1 LQVKS
6 LESIL
11 DTEGIVFLSY
21 GGFLTQS
28 LISGMVEAL
37 ELEAESHGLKMNVSN
52 NIMTVFIE
60 LAQNMMN
67 YSKKLSTEDYTFDPK
82 GLIIVG
88 YDKKINDYYLYSRN
102 LVTKEDKEKIEP
114 KIEQV
119 IPMDKTQL
127 KELYRTLRKSG
138 KHKHEK
144 GAGIGFVEIARRS
157 DSMQYTFEDSEVD
170 EMFYFSYRVCIHNKQ

>member
-1 LQVKS
+1 MQVNS

-28 LISGMVEAL
+28 LIAGMVEAL

-67 YSKKLSTEDYTFDPK
+67 YSKKLTNEHSDFDPK
-82 GLIIVG
+82 GMIIVG
-88 YDKKINDYYLYSRN
+88 YDKNNEDYYLFSRN
-102 LVTKEDKEKIEP
+102 LITKKDKEVIEP
-114 KIEQV
+114 KIKQV
-119 IPMDKTQL
+119 IPMEKDEL
-127 KELYRTLRKSG
+127 KQLYRELRKSG
-138 KHKHEK
+138 QHKHKK

-157 DSMQYTFEDSEVD
+157 DNMQYTFEPTQVED
-170 EMFYFSYRVCIHNKQ
+170 MYYFSYRVCIHNKQ

>member
-1 LQVKS
+1 MKVNN

-11 DTEGIVFLSY
+11 DSEGIVFLSY

-28 LISGMVEAL
+28 LVSGMVEAL

-52 NIMTVFIE
+52 NIMTIFIE

-67 YSKKLSTEDYTFDPK
+67 YSKKLTNNKSCFDSK
-82 GLIIVG
+82 GMVVVG
-88 YDKKINDYYLYSRN
+88 FDKESNDYYLYSRN
-102 LVTKEDKEKIEP
+102 LVTQADKNKIQP

-119 IPMDKTQL
+119 LSLDKQEL
-127 KELYRTLRKSG
+127 RDLYRKLRRSG
-138 KHKHEK
+138 QHKHQK

-157 DSMQYTFEDSEVD
+157 DDMQYSFVPAKVD
-170 EMFYFSYRVCIHNKQ
+170 DMYYFSYRIDIHNTQ